1 MLLIKSCKKLKNSQE
16 YYKPSTGAN
25 VTGAECNLLMNTKPP
40 SLDLAVLS
48 FVVELLNEFLRVLL
62 FAVE

>member
-1 MLLIKSCKKLKNSQE
+1 MAH
-16 YYKPSTGAN
+16 YKPSTGAN

-48 FVVELLNEFLRVLL
+48 FVVELLNKFLRFLL